1 VEARRAQNLR
11 RTVDPR
17 LVDGLIAFGLA
28 GLSLLALQG
37 GAEDLGARQPLS
49 VALLLLESLPLAA
62 RRRFPMAVL
71 VITFGAT
78 LLHILL
84 APANV
89 NEGLGSIVAL
99 YTVAERR
106 DRRTS
111 LIATLVVATL
121 FAAVIVSLGGLPE
134 GLQGLVQTILVV
146 WLAWALGDLA
156 RTRGL
161 YATAI
166 EDRARLLEGERDEK
180 AQRAITAERQRIARE
195 LHDIVAHHVS
205 VIVIQAGAGLRALD
219 RRPDQTRTAVEAID
233 RTGREALLDMR
244 RMVAVLGDASAP
256 SALAPMPRLDRLGEL
271 VEEVRAAGLP
281 VELSVEGERRPLDAG
296 IELSAYRIIQ
306 EALTNVLKH
315 ARGARARVRLRYAPR
330 SLEIE
335 IADEG
340 GSGSTDIGDR
350 EHEGR
355 GLLGMQE
362 RASLYGGRFEA
373 GRTPDGFRVTA
384 SLPIDGEVAPV
395 A

>member
-1 VEARRAQNLR
+1 METRRAPTIR
-11 RTVDPR
+11 HSVDPR
-17 LVDGLIAFGLA
+17 LVDGVIAFGLT

-37 GAEDLGARQPLS
+37 GATDLGARQPLS
-49 VALLLLESLPLAA
+49 VALLLLQSLPLVA
-62 RRRFPMAVL
+62 RRQFPVAVL
-71 VITFGAT
+71 AITFGAT
-78 LLHILL
+78 LIHILL
-84 APANV
+84 APTNV

-111 LIATLVVATL
+111 LIAALVVATL
-121 FAAVIVSLGGLPE
+121 FAVVIIGLGGLPE
-134 GLQGLVQTILVV
+134 GLQGLLQTILVV

-166 EDRARLLEGERDEK
+166 EDRARLLEVERDEK

-219 RRPDQTRTAVEAID
+219 RRPDQTRIAVEAID

-271 VEEVRAAGLP
+271 IEEVRAAGLP
-281 VELSVEGERRPLDAG
+281 VELSVEGVRRPLDAG

-306 EALTNVLKH
+306 EALTNALKH
-315 ARGARARVRLRYAPR
+315 ARGARARVRLRYAPGA
-330 SLEIE
+330 LEIE

-355 GLLGMQE
+355 GLVGMQE
-362 RASLYGGRFEA
+362 RVSLYGGRFEA
-373 GRTPDGFRVTA
+373 GRTPTGFRVTA
-384 SLPIDGEVAPV
+384 SLPIDGEAAPV

>member
-1 VEARRAQNLR
+1 VEARRAPTLR
-11 RTVDPR
+11 RAVDPR
-17 LVDGLIAFGLA
+17 LVDGVIAFGLA

-37 GAEDLGARQPLS
+37 GAADLGARQPLS
-49 VALLLLESLPLAA
+49 VALLLLESLPLVA

-71 VITFGAT
+71 AITFGAT
-78 LLHILL
+78 LLHIFL
-84 APANV
+84 APTNV

-134 GLQGLVQTILVV
+134 GLQGLFQTILVV

-166 EDRARLLEGERDEK
+166 EDRARLLEVERDEK

-244 RMVAVLGDASAP
+244 RMVAVLGDASEP

-373 GRTPDGFRVTA
+373 GRTPTGFRVTA
-384 SLPIDGEVAPV
+384 SLPIDGDVAPV

>member
-1 VEARRAQNLR
+1 VEARRAPQLR

-17 LVDGLIAFGLA
+17 LVDWVIALGLTA
-28 GLSLLALQG
+28 LSLLAIGG
-37 GAEDLGARQPLS
+37 GATDLGARQPLS
-49 VALLLLESLPLAA
+49 VALLLLQSLPLVA
-62 RRRFPMAVL
+62 RRRFPVAVL
-71 VITFGAT
+71 AVTFGAT

-84 APANV
+84 APTNV

-111 LIATLVVATL
+111 LIAALVVATL
-121 FAAVIVSLGGLPE
+121 FAAVIIGLGGLPE
-134 GLQGLVQTILVV
+134 GLQGLLQTILVV

-166 EDRARLLEGERDEK
+166 EDRARLLEVERDEK

-219 RRPDQTRTAVEAID
+219 RRPDQTRIAMEAID

-244 RMVAVLGDASAP
+244 RMVAVLGDASGQN
-256 SALAPMPRLDRLGEL
+256 ALAPMPRLDRLGEL

-281 VELSVEGERRPLDAG
+281 VELSVEGDRRPLDAG

-330 SLEIE
+330 ALEIE
-335 IADEG
+335 VADEG
-340 GSGSTDIGDR
+340 GSGSVDIGDR

-355 GLLGMQE
+355 GLVGMQE
-362 RASLYGGRFEA
+362 RTSLYGGRFEA
-373 GRTPDGFRVTA
+373 GRTSTGFRVTA
-384 SLPIDGEVAPV
+384 SLPIDGETAPV